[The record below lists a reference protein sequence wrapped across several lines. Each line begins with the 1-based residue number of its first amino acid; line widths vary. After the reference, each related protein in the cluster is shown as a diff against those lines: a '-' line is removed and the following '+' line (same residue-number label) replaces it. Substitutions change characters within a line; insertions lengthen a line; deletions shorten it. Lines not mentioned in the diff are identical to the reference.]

1 MQQYAH
7 QILWVYIV
15 LLFVGGLIGFLK
27 ANSKASLI
35 ASASFAAVLILC
47 NIGVIFKPEAADIV
61 LVILLIFFTLRLV
74 KSKKM
79 MPNGIMAILTIVVL
93 ALRHIHF

>member
-1 MQQYAH
+1 MQQFAH

-15 LLFVGGLIGFLK
+15 LLFIGGLIGFLK

-47 NIGVIFKPEAADIV
+47 NINVIFKQEAADIV
-61 LVILLIFFTLRLV
+61 LVILLVFFTMRLI
-74 KSKKM
+74 KSRKM
-79 MPNGIMAILTIVVL
+79 MPNGIMAILTIVTL
-93 ALRHIHF
+93 ALRHIRF

>member
-1 MQQYAH
+1 MQQYANV
-7 QILWVYIV
+7 ILWIYIV
-15 LLFVGGLIGFLK
+15 LLFIGGMIGYLK

-47 NIGVIFKPEAADIV
+47 NINVIFKPEAADIV
-61 LVILLIFFTLRLV
+61 LVILLIFFSLRLI

-79 MPNGIMAILTIVVL
+79 MPNGMMAILTIVTL
-93 ALRHIHF
+93 ALRHIRF